1 MISHA
6 IPSPVTPKAAI
17 TNVMWLMILIPGQ
30 AAHPRFDPNLGKCA
44 AHPHQDDGTE
54 QQAKAQNAF

>member
-30 AAHPRFDPNLGKCA
+30 AAHTRFDPNLGKCG

-54 QQAKAQNAF
+54 Q